1 MEVNQQVSEDYHNY
15 WKVQLAM
22 RLENNSTMRKNYM
35 CADKRV
41 PLSLRTFKCKSNL
54 LEAMKR
60 RERKIKRKW
69 RIRGGGEKV
78 ISKNQPAATDL

>member
-1 MEVNQQVSEDYHNY
+1 
-15 WKVQLAM
+15 M
-22 RLENNSTMRKNYM
+22 RLENKSTMRKNYM

-60 RERKIKRKW
+60 RERKIKRKR
-69 RIRGGGEKV
+69 RIAGGGGGEKV
-78 ISKNQPAATDL
+78 ISKNQPAAT